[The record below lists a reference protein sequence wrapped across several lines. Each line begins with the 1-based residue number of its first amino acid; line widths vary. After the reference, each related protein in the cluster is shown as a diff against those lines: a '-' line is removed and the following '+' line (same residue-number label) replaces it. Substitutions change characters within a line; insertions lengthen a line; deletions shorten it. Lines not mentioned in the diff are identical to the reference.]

1 MTFITERLPAA
12 IARWLRAAG
21 LLAFALYAGWATV
34 LSAARAWDSFQSGEV
49 RFGLIEIPQWPA
61 RLAIAIG
68 FGLLFLE
75 VLRDLHGAAL
85 GRTDRGHRD
94 AGTL

>member
-1 MTFITERLPAA
+1 M
-12 IARWLRAAG
+12 AG

-34 LSAARAWDSFQSGEV
+34 LSAGRAWDSFRGGEV

-75 VLRDLHGAAL
+75 VLRDLRLTAL
-85 GRTDRGHRD
+85 GRSDGGHRQ